1 MKHEGFCGE
10 NKLSFIQDLMGIMD
24 SVRSYFFAQM
34 ATRTYIP
41 DRFWRRSSILWDVIG
56 K

>member
-24 SVRSYFFAQM
+24 SVRSYFLPKWD
-34 ATRTYIP
+34 RTFIP